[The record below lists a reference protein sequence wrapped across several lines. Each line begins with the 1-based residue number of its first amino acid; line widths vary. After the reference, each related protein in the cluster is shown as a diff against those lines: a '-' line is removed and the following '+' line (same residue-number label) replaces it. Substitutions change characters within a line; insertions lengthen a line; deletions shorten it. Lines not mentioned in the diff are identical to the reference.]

1 MNDVHLRLSD
11 NKSNAPPVT
20 HPPIGRVLLDQGKIA
35 SNDLTHALNLQRRID
50 APLGDIM
57 ISEGLINKKDVL
69 SALAAQAR
77 AEGAD
82 LELDPPEMEMANRLP
97 ASLCLRFGVVP
108 WREDARAL
116 YVATSSPA
124 GFTQLLDACGPQS
137 RQLFPVI
144 VDDAQIQAHQSRLY
158 GNELAQGAA
167 VRVPAQESCRSWAD
181 RGHRR
186 LLWAAMAFCSL
197 VSALVFAPA
206 WSVTALALWAVIT
219 LLMTSTLKAAAL
231 FIHLSGARAVQG
243 ARASGKPFRMPRVS
257 VLVPLLK
264 EKEIAGQ
271 LIARLSQLTYPKSLL
286 NVVLVLEEGDTLTRQ
301 TIARTTLPDWMSVIE
316 VPEAGGLTTKP
327 RALNYALDFCKG
339 SIIGVWDAEDWPE
352 ADQIEKVVTR
362 FNTAPDNVVCLQGRS
377 GLLQFAQLMA
387 RAVFHDRICHL
398 VAHRDAGH
406 CPHGPCGPAGW
417 HDPVFQTHSP

>member
-1 MNDVHLRLSD
+1 MNDIHLRLSD

-20 HPPIGRVLLDQGKIA
+20 HPPIGRLLVDRGKIA
-35 SNDLTHALNLQRRID
+35 PNDLTHALNLQRRID

-82 LELDPPEMEMANRLP
+82 LELEPPAMEMANRLP
-97 ASLCLRFGVVP
+97 ASLCLRYGVVP

-116 YVATSSPA
+116 YVATSSPT
-124 GFTQLLDACGPQS
+124 GFTQLLEACGPQE

-158 GNELAQGAA
+158 GSELAQGAA
-167 VRVPAQESCRSWAD
+167 SRVPVEESCRSWAG
-181 RGHRR
+181 RGRHR
-186 LLWAAMAFCSL
+186 LIWAAAAFCLLAAS
-197 VSALVFAPA
+197 LVFAPS
-206 WSVTALALWAVIT
+206 WSITVLALWAIIT

-231 FIHLSGARAVQG
+231 FIYLRGGQSAHAPPVDF
-243 ARASGKPFRMPRVS
+243 KPFRMPRVS

-286 NVVLVLEEGDTLTRQ
+286 NVVLILEEGDTLTRE
-301 TIARTTLPDWMSVIE
+301 TIKRTELPDWMSVIE

-362 FNTAPDNVVCLQGRS
+362 FNTAPDNVVCLQGILDYYNSRS
-377 GLLQFAQLMA
+377 SWLARCFTIEYAMWWRVVMPGIARLGLVVPLGST
-387 RAVFHDRICHL
+387 III
-398 VAHRDAGH
+398 
-406 CPHGPCGPAGW
+406 
-417 HDPVFQTHSP
+417 